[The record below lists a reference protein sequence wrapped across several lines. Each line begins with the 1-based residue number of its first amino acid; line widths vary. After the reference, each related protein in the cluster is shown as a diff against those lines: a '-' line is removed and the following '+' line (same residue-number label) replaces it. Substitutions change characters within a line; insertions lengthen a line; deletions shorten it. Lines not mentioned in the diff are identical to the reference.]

1 MSTTVSTYLAR
12 LVMFT
17 LGWFVQRLM
26 HLCDHCQF
34 WSISRE
40 DATIFCSFD
49 PHFSFGSH
57 SPQPKLSQP
66 DNHICIKLFVGPTVP
81 DKPQPK
87 RDSFQVALLPRSSR
101 RKKDQKRLA
110 VEVEFVPTPVATKT
124 NNNDTN
130 SRQGS
135 NGTRKQLNE
144 VERQTGRKVL
154 PRVDSAPTDN
164 EVTLSAF

>member
-1 MSTTVSTYLAR
+1 M
-12 LVMFT
+12 
-17 LGWFVQRLM
+17 
-26 HLCDHCQF
+26 
-34 WSISRE
+34 I
-40 DATIFCSFD
+40 IPSFD
-49 PHFSFGSH
+49 QFLLGTGHGQAYVTFFAHLTSYFLLAPIY
-57 SPQPKLSQP
+57 PKPKLLHP
-66 DNHICIKLFVGPTVP
+66 ENHICTELHFWTNSLCDIG
-81 DKPQPK
+81 KPQPK

-110 VEVEFVPTPVATKT
+110 VEVEFVPTPVVTKT

-144 VERQTGRKVL
+144 VERQTERKVL
-154 PRVDSAPTDN
+154 PRVDSASTDN